1 MLLQRVLGILDSA
14 HVSYALVGAVAV
26 ASRGAPRSTYDL
38 DLFTTD
44 KQVFREELWSELRR
58 DAIPVDIRRGDFDDP
73 LGGVVRIGTKPDQ
86 IDVVVG
92 KWKWEQAVIERSQPV
107 EIRNGVTVPVPSRS
121 DLILLKIAAGGPVDY
136 VDAYHLLQLG
146 PRDDLVRDVDS
157 KIADLPSDARKLWH
171 RLLTEITPPAP

>member
-1 MLLQRVLGILDSA
+1 MLLQRLVAVLDSA

-44 KQVFREELWSELRR
+44 KRILREEMWSKIRR
-58 DAIPVDIRRGDFDDP
+58 DGIPVDVRRGDFDDP
-73 LGGVVRIGTKPDQ
+73 LAGVVRIGTSPDQ

-107 EIRNGVTVPVPSRS
+107 NVRGITIPVPSRS
-121 DLILLKIAAGGPVDY
+121 DLILLKLAAGGPLDY
-136 VDAYHLLQLG
+136 LDAYNLLKLG
-146 PRDDLVRDVDS
+146 PHDELVANVIS
-157 KIADLPSDARKLWH
+157 KIGDLPQDAQKLWQ
-171 RLLTEITPPAP
+171 RLLTEITPP